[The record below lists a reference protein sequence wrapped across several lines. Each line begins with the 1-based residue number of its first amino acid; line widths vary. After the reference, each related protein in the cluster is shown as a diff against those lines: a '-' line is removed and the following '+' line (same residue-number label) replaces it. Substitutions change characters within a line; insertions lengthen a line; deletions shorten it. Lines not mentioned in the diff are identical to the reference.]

1 MTCLCPLQGAVLV
14 TLHKGEDLPSAD
26 PNGYSDPYVKFKLH
40 DKSHKSTIKRFT
52 LNPAWNEKFEWFRVC
67 LSASAASCISWAA
80 LLIAAHLLSAEADG
94 SSFMLLQTRPLCPAL
109 TFCLDVHGPGF
120 PNPAEQGHLQ

>member
-1 MTCLCPLQGAVLV
+1 MTSLCPLQGAVLV

-26 PNGYSDPYVKFKLH
+26 PNGYSDPYVKFMLH

-67 LSASAASCISWAA
+67 LLASRASCMSRAA
-80 LLIAAHLLSAEADG
+80 LLIAAHLLSAEAD
-94 SSFMLLQTRPLCPAL
+94 SSSLMMLQTRLLCPGLSLA
-109 TFCLDVHGPGF
+109 F
-120 PNPAEQGHLQ
+120 HLLS

>member
-1 MTCLCPLQGAVLV
+1 MQGAVLV

-52 LNPAWNEKFEWFRVC
+52 LNPAWNEKFEWFRVR
-67 LSASAASCISWAA
+67 LVASAASYMSLAT

-94 SSFMLLQTRPLCPAL
+94 SSSTLLQTRLLCPGLSSKFHTLYGRFTWAWL
-109 TFCLDVHGPGF
+109 VKSC
-120 PNPAEQGHLQ
+120 

>member
-1 MTCLCPLQGAVLV
+1 MQGAVLV

-52 LNPAWNEKFEWFRVC
+52 LNPAWNEKFEWFRVRV
-67 LSASAASCISWAA
+67 LASKLFCMFWAA
-80 LLIAAHLLSAEADG
+80 LLIAAHISSAWADG
-94 SSFMLLQTRPLCPAL
+94 SSSLLLQTRLLCPRPSLA
-109 TFCLDVHGPGF
+109 VH
-120 PNPAEQGHLQ
+120 LSS

>member
-1 MTCLCPLQGAVLV
+1 MQGAVLV

-52 LNPAWNEKFEWFRVC
+52 LNPAWNEKFEWFRVR
-67 LSASAASCISWAA
+67 LLASAASRMPWPLCS
-80 LLIAAHLLSAEADG
+80 LLHTSCQQKQMVAHLRCCKQD
-94 SSFMLLQTRPLCPAL
+94 CYV
-109 TFCLDVHGPGF
+109 LDSH
-120 PNPAEQGHLQ
+120 

>member
-1 MTCLCPLQGAVLV
+1 MLV

-67 LSASAASCISWAA
+67 FLASTASCMSRAT
-80 LLIAAHLLSAEADG
+80 LLIAARMLSAKAD
-94 SSFMLLQTRPLCPAL
+94 SSLFMLLQMRPLCPDSCWHFTCYL
-109 TFCLDVHGPGF
+109 GDVHGPSF
-120 PNPAEQGHLQ
+120 PKPAEQGCLQ